1 MAWAGFI
8 QVKMLPMTNLM
19 LVSILSSIFVVTL
32 LSFPSPAEADY
43 LYHVCQNTT
52 TFTPNST
59 FQSNLNRLLSTLSSN
74 ATRPSGFYN
83 ATASSSSSNDP
94 VYGLFLCRG
103 DVAATDACKS
113 CVSTATSDVFQRCPT
128 EKQVVIWYDDCMLR
142 YSNES
147 FFSTM
152 AESPSLFMWNTRKV
166 IGNVSD
172 QNRFNQVLATGVSE
186 IAAEAS
192 NKDRKFATKEAKV
205 SEFTSLYML
214 GQCTQDLSSGDY
226 HWCLLGAPTQVPRR
240 DAGGRALY
248 PSCNF
253 RFDFYPFYFRSSI
266 APEPALSPPPPPPP
280 GSIKARPKG
289 GRSRVP
295 PSIFI
300 GGSIA
305 ISVVLVALGY
315 FFVRRRSMR
324 KKYNT
329 APNQEN
335 GRNDY
340 DTKSVASLQF
350 DLGTIET
357 ATNKFSENNKLGEGG
372 FGVVFKGTLANGQE
386 IAVKRLSKSSKQ
398 GVQEFKN
405 EVALVAKLQHRN
417 LVRLLG
423 FCLEG
428 EETILI
434 YEYVPNRSLDCFL
447 FEYKKREQLDWSHR
461 CMIIGGIA
469 RGILYL
475 HEDSRLRVIHRDLKA
490 SNILLDGNMNPK
502 ISDFGMARMFGVDDQ
517 TQGNTKRIVGTY
529 GYMAPEYAMEGLYS
543 VKSDVFSFGVL
554 LLEIIT
560 GRRNFLGF
568 HRTNSAP
575 TLIGYGWQLWNETKG
590 LELMDPLL
598 KDSCSPNE
606 FLRYLHIG
614 LLCVQEDANNRPTMS
629 SIVRMLDSE
638 AISLPRP
645 ERPAFFT
652 GRSIEQH
659 DQKNAP
665 NCSTNN
671 FTISIDVPR

>member
-1 MAWAGFI
+1 
-8 QVKMLPMTNLM
+8 
-19 LVSILSSIFVVTL
+19 
-32 LSFPSPAEADY
+32 
-43 LYHVCQNTT
+43 
-52 TFTPNST
+52 
-59 FQSNLNRLLSTLSSN
+59 
-74 ATRPSGFYN
+74 
-83 ATASSSSSNDP
+83 
-94 VYGLFLCRG
+94 
-103 DVAATDACKS
+103 
-113 CVSTATSDVFQRCPT
+113 
-128 EKQVVIWYDDCMLR
+128 MLR

-147 FFSTM
+147 FFST
-152 AESPSLFMWNTRKV
+152 ASESPGLFMWNTQ
-166 IGNVSD
+166 NVSNVTD
-172 QNRFNQVLATGVSE
+172 QNRFNQLLATGVGE

-192 NKDRKFATKEAKV
+192 NKDGKFATKEAKV

-214 GQCTQDLSSGDY
+214 GQCTQDLSSGDCN
-226 HWCLLGAPTQVPRR
+226 WCLLGATTQVPRR
-240 DAGGRALY
+240 NAGGRALY
-248 PSCNF
+248 PSCNL
-253 RFDFYPFYFRSSI
+253 RFEVYPFYVLSST

-305 ISVVLVALGY
+305 ISVVLVASGY
-315 FFVRRRSMR
+315 FFVRRRSIR

-340 DTKSVASLQF
+340 DTKSVESLQF

-554 LLEIIT
+554 LLEIIM

-575 TLIGYGWQLWNETKG
+575 TLIGYAWQLWNETKG

-598 KDSCSPNE
+598 KDSRSPNE
-606 FLRYLHIG
+606 FLRYIHIG
-614 LLCVQEDANNRPTMS
+614 LLCVQEDANKRPTMS
-629 SIVRMLDSE
+629 SVVLMLKSE
-638 AISLPRP
+638 TSSLSRP
-645 ERPAFFT
+645 EKPAFFT
-652 GRSIEQH
+652 GRSTDH
-659 DQKNAP
+659 RDQENAHH
-665 NCSTNN
+665 CSANGL
-671 FTISIDVPR
+671 TISNDLPR